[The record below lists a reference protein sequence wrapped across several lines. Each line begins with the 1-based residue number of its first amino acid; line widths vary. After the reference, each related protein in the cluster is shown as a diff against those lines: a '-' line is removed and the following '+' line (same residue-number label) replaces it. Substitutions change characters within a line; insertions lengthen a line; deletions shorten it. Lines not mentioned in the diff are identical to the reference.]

1 MVKKKLDLIIS
12 GGDVF
17 LPNSSIEK
25 IDIGIR
31 KSKIVELGDLTK
43 QDCEKKIVAK
53 NLIVLP
59 GAIDTQVHFREPG
72 LIHKED
78 IKNGTKGAILGGI
91 TTIFEMPNTNPS
103 TTTKAALNQKLSIA
117 KKNAFCNYSFFV
129 GAAKNNIENL
139 KDLELLPGCCGVKIF
154 MGSSTGDLLVEDD
167 NSLREIL
174 ASGNRRVAVH
184 SEDEYRLRERKH
196 LVEDG
201 KADVSSHPLWRDSES
216 AIRSTERLLKIAQ
229 ETQRKI
235 HVLHISTKD
244 EILILKKFK
253 NFSTCEVT
261 PQHLFFHAPDCYEKL
276 GSFAQMNPPI
286 RDKSHNIGLWRGIE
300 EKIVDVIGSDHAP
313 HTLEEKKKKY
323 PNCPSGMTGVQ
334 TMLPIMLDFVNKGKL
349 GLNDLVRLLCYNP
362 AKIYNM
368 KFKGEIK
375 IGNDADFSVVDLNKE
390 FTITNKWIASKSSWT
405 PYDGVKIK
413 GFPVFTIVNGIIVMQ
428 DCQITS
434 PPIGKPVLFNYD

>member
-1 MVKKKLDLIIS
+1 MKKQLDLVIT

-25 IDIGIR
+25 IDIGV
-31 KSKIVELGDLTK
+31 KDSKIVELGDLSK
-43 QDCEKKIVAK
+43 KDCEKKIVIN

-72 LIHKED
+72 LTHKED
-78 IKNGTKGAILGGI
+78 IMNGTKGAILGGV
-91 TTIFEMPNTNPS
+91 TSIFEMPNTNPS
-103 TTTKAALNQKLSIA
+103 TTTEAALNEKLSIA
-117 KKNAFCNYSFFV
+117 QKNAYCNYSFFV
-129 GAAKNNIENL
+129 GAAKENIENL
-139 KDLELLPGCCGVKIF
+139 KNLERLPGCCGVKIF

-167 NSLREIL
+167 DSLRKIL

-196 LVEDG
+196 LVENS
-201 KADVSSHPLWRDSES
+201 KVDVASHPLWRDSET
-216 AIRSTERLLKIAQ
+216 AIRSTQRLLKIAE
-229 ETQRKI
+229 ETKRKI

-244 EILILKKFK
+244 EILILEKFK

-261 PQHLFFHAPDCYEKL
+261 PQHLFFYAPDCYENL
-276 GSFAQMNPPI
+276 GSLAQMNPPI
-286 RDKSHNIGLWRGIE
+286 RDKSHNIGLWKGIK

-334 TMLPIMLDFVNKGKL
+334 TILPIMLDFVNKGKL
-349 GLNDLVRLLCYNP
+349 GISDLVRLLCYNP

-368 KFKGEIK
+368 KFKGEIR
-375 IGNDADFSVVDLNKE
+375 IGNDADFSIVDLNKE
-390 FTITNKWIASKSSWT
+390 FTISNEWIASKSGWT
-405 PYDGVKIK
+405 PYNGLKIRGV
-413 GFPVFTIVNGIIVMQ
+413 PVFTVVNGKIVMQ
-428 DCQITS
+428 DSEIIS
-434 PPIGKPVLFNYD
+434 PPIGEPVLFNYD

>member
-1 MVKKKLDLIIS
+1 MKKQLDLVIT

-25 IDIGIR
+25 IDIGV
-31 KSKIVELGDLTK
+31 KDSKIVELGDLSK
-43 QDCEKKIVAK
+43 KDCEKKIVIN

-72 LIHKED
+72 LTHKED
-78 IKNGTKGAILGGI
+78 IMNGTKGAILGGV
-91 TTIFEMPNTNPS
+91 TSIFEMPNTNPS
-103 TTTKAALNQKLSIA
+103 TTTEAALNEKLSIA
-117 KKNAFCNYSFFV
+117 QKNAYCNYSFFV
-129 GAAKNNIENL
+129 GAAKENIENL
-139 KDLELLPGCCGVKIF
+139 KNLERLPGCCGVKIF

-167 NSLREIL
+167 DSLRKIL

-196 LVEDG
+196 LVENS
-201 KADVSSHPLWRDSES
+201 KVDVASHPLWRDSET
-216 AIRSTERLLKIAQ
+216 AIRSTQRLLKIAE
-229 ETQRKI
+229 ETKRKI

-244 EILILKKFK
+244 EILILEKFK

-261 PQHLFFHAPDCYEKL
+261 PQHLFFYAPDCYENL
-276 GSFAQMNPPI
+276 GSLAQMNPPI
-286 RDKSHNIGLWRGIE
+286 RDKSHNIGLWKGIK

-334 TMLPIMLDFVNKGKL
+334 TILPIMLDFVNKKKL
-349 GLNDLVRLLCYNP
+349 GINDLVRLLCYNP

-368 KFKGEIK
+368 KYKGEIK
-375 IGNDADFSVVDLNKE
+375 IGNDADFSIVDLNKE
-390 FTITNKWIASKSSWT
+390 FTITNEWIASKSGWT
-405 PYDGVKIK
+405 PYDGLKIK
-413 GFPVFTIVNGIIVMQ
+413 GLPVFTVVNGKIVMQ
-428 DCQITS
+428 DSEIAS
-434 PPIGKPVLFNYD
+434 PPIGEPVLFNYD